1 MEKLVQLFLGSARRS
16 RYFALILALV
26 LPLFSPTTGLPATN
40 APSEPTVRIL
50 VKPTPE
56 AVSSRGSLI
65 SRLPELRHRARQI
78 SRLGVEVLEVP
89 LSQEEATLRA
99 LAANPAVGYAERDQ
113 TAFLQIQSN
122 SPYFQNQWHLPRV
135 GAPQAWQRTIGRADQ
150 VIAIIDTGVNE
161 HHPDLRGRVLPGFNF
176 INNNYDTSD
185 LNGHGTMVAGV
196 AAARGNNGIGVA
208 GVAWDNWILPL
219 KVADASGRAAH
230 SDIAAAITYAAD
242 NGARVINVS
251 LGGRTSSRTM
261 EAAVAYAASRN
272 CIVVAAAG
280 NNEGTAAVYPAAYS
294 HVLGVSALNR
304 ENRPPAW
311 ATTGRHVFLSAPG
324 TAILTTA
331 SSGDYASPSGSSFA
345 SPIVAG
351 TIGLMLAA
359 KPELTPRDVADIL
372 MRSSVDLG
380 APGYDTLFGHGMVN
394 AGEAV
399 RVAQQVTMRDTL
411 PPTVEVTAPA
421 NTATVYRT
429 IRIEVDS
436 HDNVGVARVDLFLNN
451 QRLTSTTHQA
461 FTYSLNT
468 RTLRNGRYTIRARAF
483 DAAGNSSISPAVTI
497 RVRN

>member
-1 MEKLVQLFLGSARRS
+1 MEKLLQLSLGGARRS
-16 RYFALILALV
+16 RYAALLLALV
-26 LPLFSPTTGLPATN
+26 LPLFSPTTALPTAN
-40 APSEPTVRIL
+40 APMEPTVRIL
-50 VKPTPE
+50 VKPKPE
-56 AVSSRGSLI
+56 AVSSGGSLR
-65 SRLPELRHRARQI
+65 SRLPELHYRARQI

-89 LSQEEATLRA
+89 RSQEEATLRA

-113 TAFLQIQSN
+113 TAFVQIQSN
-122 SPYFQNQWHLPRV
+122 SPYFRHQWHLPRV
-135 GAPQAWQRTIGRADQ
+135 GAPQAWQSTTGRADQ

-161 HHPDLRGRVLPGFNF
+161 RHPDLRGRVLPGYNF
-176 INNNYDTSD
+176 IHNNYDTTD
-185 LNGHGTMVAGV
+185 DNRHGTMVAGV

-219 KVADASGRAAH
+219 KVADASGMAAH

-280 NNEGTAAVYPAAYS
+280 NNGGTAAVYPAAYS
-294 HVLGVSALNR
+294 QVLGVAALNR

-324 TAILTTA
+324 TGIITTTNSGSYG
-331 SSGDYASPSGSSFA
+331 SSSGSSFA

-351 TIGLMLAA
+351 TVGLILAA
-359 KPELTPRDVADIL
+359 KPELSPRDVADIL

-380 APGYDTLFGHGMVN
+380 ASGYDLIYGHGMVN

-399 RVAQQVTMRDTL
+399 RAAQQVMARDTS
-411 PPTVEVTAPA
+411 PPFVEITAPA
-421 NTATVYRT
+421 NSATVSRT
-429 IRIEVDS
+429 LRIDVDS
-436 HDNVGVARVDLFLNN
+436 HDNVGVVRVDLFLNN

-461 FTYSLNT
+461 FTHSLNT
-468 RTLRNGRYTIRARAF
+468 TTLRNGRYSIRARAY
-483 DAAGNSSISPAVTI
+483 DAAGNSSISSPVTI